1 MVHYDRFYRMEKGYM
16 GALREIIDEH
26 IQFKSQIFKLAKSDL
41 HKTYSGAALGWS
53 WAVVQPMVTIFVF
66 WFGFTVGLRTGK
78 PIEGYP
84 YFLWLV
90 AGFLPWFYMSD
101 CLTGGANCIRKYKYL
116 VTKMKFPISV
126 IPTYFNLSHLFVHF
140 VLLGITV
147 LVFALFGYMPD
158 IYMLQIPLYMLM
170 MFVFFIIWS
179 LFSGL
184 LSCISKDFLN
194 LVKAGARAIFWLSG
208 IIFNVD
214 TIHIPWIKV
223 LLKFNP
229 ITVVASGYRN
239 TFIYKKWFFETPID
253 MYCYLIT
260 LSVFILLALWAFKK
274 LRKEIP
280 DVL

>member
-1 MVHYDRFYRMEKGYM
+1 MN
-16 GALREIIDEH
+16 ALKEIVNEH
-26 IQFKSQIFKLAKSDL
+26 ILFKKQIFKLAKSDL
-41 HKTYSGAALGWS
+41 VKTYSGAALGWA

-66 WFGFTVGLRTGK
+66 WFGFTVGLRSGK

-101 CLTGGANCIRKYKYL
+101 CLTGGANSIRKYKYL

-126 IPTYFNLSHLFVHF
+126 IPTYFNLSHLFVHCI
-140 VLLGITV
+140 LLLITIV
-147 LVFALFGYMPD
+147 VYACFGYFPD
-158 IYMLQIPLYMLM
+158 KYLLQIPIYMLM
-170 MFVFFIIWS
+170 MFTFFVVWS
-179 LFSGL
+179 LFAGL
-184 LSCISKDFLN
+184 LSCISTDFLN
-194 LVKAGARAIFWLSG
+194 LIKSGTRAIFWLSG

-214 TIHIPWIKV
+214 KIHIGWVKV

-239 TFIYKKWFFETPID
+239 TFIYKRWFFETPLD
-253 MYCYLIT
+253 MCCYMIT
-260 LSVFILLALWAFKK
+260 LVITVLLALWAFKK